1 MKRPSIQAVL
11 LLTLLLTVAF
21 ALPAFASDAAVGQKL
36 VATNG
41 CTGCHVVEGKGG
53 KIGPALDGVGKLLDE
68 DKIMQKLLDP
78 KASNSKSIMPSYS
91 RLSKEDLEAIT
102 DYLEHL

>member
-1 MKRPSIQAVL
+1 MNRPSIQTAIL
-11 LLTLLLTVAF
+11 LILLLTVAF
-21 ALPAFASDAAVGQKL
+21 ALPAFASDTAAGKKL

-53 KIGPALDGVGKLLDE
+53 KVGPSLDGVGKLLDE

-78 KASNSKSIMPSYS
+78 KASNPKSIMPSYS
-91 RLSKEDLEAIT
+91 RLSKEDLEAIAE
-102 DYLEHL
+102 YLEYL